1 MASTQASPG
10 VVVLERDLSHTTNA
24 TVDNVAAIAGAF
36 EKGPVEEVQTISSE
50 RELIAT
56 FGKPNDYNYEYWFAV
71 AQFLLYGGSVKVVRS
86 DNASLKNAIDSTQ
99 ITQTT
104 FSATDT
110 TLTVTSATGFDVND
124 YIKVD
129 AEILKVTAISG
140 LDITVTRGAW
150 STSAV
155 SHAASSQI
163 TLIEPAGTAS
173 TVNEGSTF
181 TDADTT
187 LTVTSAAT
195 LGVQNNSY
203 ILIDSEILQVTAIST
218 NDLTVSRGALG
229 TTAAAHT
236 DGSAVTLQTV
246 TSNKTTINEETSTGV
261 TPPIIKN
268 IDTYE
273 AVTEEAAN
281 NWKWAARTPG
291 LYGNSI
297 RVVATDAGPDQVLW
311 LASPSAGNEWKFT
324 AGSGV
329 SVSATN
335 TYSQVY
341 SYSLIVTFEPGSTL
355 VGAFE
360 ADNYYTAVSGN
371 VTGRIIAYDAA
382 ARTIEVSVDD
392 TGSDYLEIGDTF
404 TELANNSNS
413 PGSATGDTAVVESIK
428 RRLTVAHNEGSA
440 NFAANQVIKDSSTV
454 TDGENAG
461 DNVTVTGIES
471 EYTSRYYG
479 PNQKWAAIAPR
490 PATSQYALD
499 RGGFRDLMHI
509 LVIDGDGG
517 ITGVPGSILEKFLDV
532 SKGADVK
539 SPQGNNIYYKDVIK
553 VNSTYIWWG
562 SHEVNTVFDIDA
574 NATGDIGSAVT
585 NRKYDLLKNTYALKS
600 ADDPTSSNAQA
611 VPLLYTKNS
620 STVKYSLRGGVDG
633 YTLEK
638 DKLFDSYD
646 LYSDSETEEID
657 YILQGPAMSNL
668 TDSTAKAQKMLDLAA
683 TRKDCMAFISPPRDR
698 VIGVPAVN
706 TIVDRV
712 IEFFDALSS
721 TSYGVFDNNYKY
733 IYDKYN
739 DKYRWLPCNSDVA
752 GLTLSTA
759 LNQEP
764 WFSPAGFNRGQLR
777 NAIKLAYSPLKDHR
791 DRLYSS
797 RINPICSFPGQG
809 IILYGDKTAQ
819 GIASAFDRINVRRL
833 FLVIE
838 RAISVAAKSQL
849 FEMNDEFTRQ
859 GFKNIINPYLRG
871 VQARR
876 GVVDFLVVCD
886 STNNPSDAID
896 RGEFFA
902 EIFVKPTRSIN
913 FITLQFTATRTGASF
928 SEVVS

>member
-36 EKGPVEEVQTISSE
+36 EKGPIEEVITISSE
-50 RELIAT
+50 RELIST

-71 AQFLLYGGSVKVVRS
+71 AQFLLYGGSVKVVRA

-104 FSATDT
+104 FDATDT

-124 YIKVD
+124 YLKID
-129 AEILKVTAISG
+129 AEILKVTAING
-140 LDITVTRGAW
+140 LDITVTRGVW

-181 TDADTT
+181 TDSDTT

-203 ILIDSEILQVTAIST
+203 ILIDSEILQVTSIAT
-218 NDLTVSRGALG
+218 NNLTVTRGALG

-268 IDTYE
+268 ISTYE
-273 AVTEEAAN
+273 AVTEEASN

-291 LYGNSI
+291 VYGNSI
-297 RVVATDAGPDQVLW
+297 RVVMTDAGPDQVLW
-311 LASPSAGNEWKFT
+311 LASPSSGNEWKFT
-324 AGSGV
+324 PGSGV
-329 SVSATN
+329 SVSATDA
-335 TYSQVY
+335 YAKVF
-341 SYSLIVTFEPGSTL
+341 SYSMIVTFEAGSNL
-355 VGAFE
+355 VGNFE
-360 ADNYYTAVSGN
+360 ADNFYTAVSGN
-371 VTGRIIAYDAA
+371 VTGKIIAYDAA
-382 ARTIEVSVDD
+382 SRKIELSVDD
-392 TGSDYLEIGDTF
+392 TGSDYLQVGDTF
-404 TELANNSNS
+404 TELANSGGA
-413 PGSATGDTAVVESIK
+413 PGSATGDSAVVEKIQ
-428 RRLTVAHNEGSA
+428 RRLTVVTNEGKA
-440 NFAANQVIKDSSTV
+440 LFAANQVIKDSSTV
-454 TDGENAG
+454 TSGENAG
-461 DNVTVTGIES
+461 DNVTITGIEQ
-471 EYTSRYYG
+471 EYTSRFYG
-479 PNQKWAAIAPR
+479 PNQKWSAIAPR
-490 PATSQYALD
+490 PGTSQYASD
-499 RGGFRDLMHI
+499 RGGFRDMMHI

-532 SKGADVK
+532 SKAADAK
-539 SPQGNNIYYKDVIK
+539 SPQGSNIYYKDVIK
-553 VNSTYIWWG
+553 LNSQYIWWG
-562 SHEVNTVFDIDA
+562 SHELSSVMDIDG
-574 NATGDIGSAVT
+574 NATGDIGSSIT
-585 NRKYDLLKNTYALKS
+585 NRKFDLLKNSS
-600 ADDPTSSNAQA
+600 AILSQDDPTGVNSVAI
-611 VPLLYTKNS
+611 PLIYTKNS

-646 LYSDSETEEID
+646 LYSDAETEEVD
-657 YILQGPAMSNL
+657 YIIQGPAMSNV

-683 TRKDCMAFISPPRDR
+683 TRKDCMAFISPPRDN
-698 VIGVPAVN
+698 VIGVPSVN

-712 IEFFDALSS
+712 IEFFDSLSS

-739 DKYRWLPCNSDVA
+739 DKYRYIACNADVA
-752 GLTLSTA
+752 GLTLSTS
-759 LNQEP
+759 LNQEA

-791 DRLYSS
+791 DRLYSA

-809 IILYGDKTAQ
+809 IVLYGDKTAQ
-819 GIASAFDRINVRRL
+819 SVASAFDRINVRRL

-859 GFKNIINPYLRG
+859 GFKNIVNPYLRG
-871 VQARR
+871 VQSRR
-876 GVVDFLVVCD
+876 GIVDFLVVCD
-886 STNNPSDAID
+886 SSNNPSDAID

>member
-71 AQFLLYGGSVKVVRS
+71 AQFLLYGGSVKVVRA
-86 DNASLKNAIDSTQ
+86 DNASLKNAIDATQ

-104 FSATDT
+104 FDATDT

-124 YIKVD
+124 YLKID
-129 AEILKVTAISG
+129 AEILKITAISG

-163 TLIEPAGTAS
+163 ALIEPAGTAS
-173 TVNEGSTF
+173 TVNEGGTYS
-181 TDADTT
+181 DSDTT

-203 ILIDSEILQVTAIST
+203 ILIDSEILQVTAIAT
-218 NDLTVSRGALG
+218 NDLTVTRGALG

-236 DGSAVTLQTV
+236 NGSAVTLQTV
-246 TSNKTTINEETSTGV
+246 TVNKTTINEETSTGV

-268 IDTYE
+268 ISTYE

-291 LYGNSI
+291 VYGNSI

-311 LASPSAGNEWKFT
+311 LSAPSSGNEWKFT

-335 TYSQVY
+335 TYSKVF
-341 SYSLIVTFEPGSTL
+341 SYSMIVTFEAGSNL
-355 VGAFE
+355 VGGFE
-360 ADNYYTAVSGN
+360 ADNFYTAVAGN
-371 VTGRIIAYDAA
+371 VTGKIIAYDASS
-382 ARTIEVSVDD
+382 RKIELTVDD
-392 TGSDYLEIGDTF
+392 TGSDYLEVGDTF
-404 TELANNSNS
+404 TELANSGGS
-413 PGSATGDTAVVESIK
+413 PGSATGDSAVVEKIQ
-428 RRLTVAHNEGSA
+428 RRLTVAHNEGST

-454 TDGENAG
+454 TSGENDG
-461 DNVTVTGIES
+461 DNVTIVGIEQ
-471 EYTSRYYG
+471 EYISRFYG
-479 PNQKWAAIAPR
+479 PNQKWSAIAPR
-490 PATSQYALD
+490 PGTSEFASD

-532 SKGADVK
+532 SKGSDAK
-539 SPQGNNIYYKDVIK
+539 SPQGANIYYKDVIK
-553 VNSTYIWWG
+553 QNSRYIWWG
-562 SHEVNTVFDIDA
+562 SHEANTIFDVDT
-574 NATGDIGSAVT
+574 NVTGDIGNAVT
-585 NRKYDLLKNTYALKS
+585 NRKYDLLKNTYSLKS
-600 ADDPTSSNAQA
+600 QDDPTGANPVAI
-611 VPLLYTKNS
+611 PLLYTYNS

-646 LYSDSETEEID
+646 LYSDAETEEID

-698 VIGVPAVN
+698 VIGVPSVN

-733 IYDKYN
+733 VYDKYN
-739 DKYRWLPCNSDVA
+739 DKYRYLPCNADVA

-791 DRLYSS
+791 DRLYSA

-809 IILYGDKTAQ
+809 VILYGDKTAQ

-859 GFKNIINPYLRG
+859 GFKNIVNPFLRG
-871 VQARR
+871 VQSRR
-876 GVVDFLVVCD
+876 GIVDFLVVCD
-886 STNNPSDAID
+886 SSNNPPDAID

-928 SEVVS
+928 SEIVS